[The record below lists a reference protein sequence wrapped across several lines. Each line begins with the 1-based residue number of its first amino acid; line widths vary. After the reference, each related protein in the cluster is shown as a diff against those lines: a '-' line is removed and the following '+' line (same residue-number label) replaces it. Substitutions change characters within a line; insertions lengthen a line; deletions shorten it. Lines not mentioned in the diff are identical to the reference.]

1 MNETDI
7 IPRLLAAA
15 ENAPAEIAAL
25 LKEAAEDIET
35 LRTLVGIREEV
46 ELEFAEPAGTA

>member
-1 MNETDI
+1 MSEIDI
-7 IPRLLAAA
+7 IPRLIAAA
-15 ENAPAEIAAL
+15 EAAPSDLAAL

-46 ELEFAEPAGTA
+46 ELEFADPAGHA